1 MNDRFRNNPVQSAQT
16 ASIPTSAAG
25 VQIDDDARRVLR
37 NTWNLLAMTLL
48 FSAGTAAL
56 SMNQGWPH
64 PGIVITLL
72 GYFGLLFL
80 TYATRNSAWG
90 LVSVFALT
98 GFMGLTLGPII
109 SAYISIFSNGHALVI
124 SAFAATG
131 VTFVALSAF
140 ALTTKKDFS
149 FIGSFL
155 FAGILVAFLAGLAAV
170 FFNLSALALVV
181 SAMFAV
187 LMCGLIVFQ
196 TQQIVQGGERNYIM
210 ATVTLF
216 VSIYNLF
223 TSLLHLF
230 GFFFGEE

>member
-1 MNDRFRNNPVQSAQT
+1 MNDRFRNDSYQATQ
-16 ASIPTSAAG
+16 AATLPAG
-25 VQIDDDARRVLR
+25 GARTMDEGARKVLR

-56 SMNQGWPH
+56 SMSQGWPH
-64 PGIVITLL
+64 PGILITLV

-80 TYATRNSAWG
+80 TYALRNSAWG

-109 SAYISIFSNGHALVI
+109 SAYVNIFSNGHALVI

-131 VTFVALSAF
+131 ISFVALSAF

-149 FIGSFL
+149 FLGSFL
-155 FAGILVAFLAGLAAV
+155 FAGILVAFLAGLAAY
-170 FFNLSALALVV
+170 FFQLSGLALAV
-181 SAMFAV
+181 SAIFAV

-196 TQQIVQGGERNYIM
+196 TQEIVRGGERNYIM